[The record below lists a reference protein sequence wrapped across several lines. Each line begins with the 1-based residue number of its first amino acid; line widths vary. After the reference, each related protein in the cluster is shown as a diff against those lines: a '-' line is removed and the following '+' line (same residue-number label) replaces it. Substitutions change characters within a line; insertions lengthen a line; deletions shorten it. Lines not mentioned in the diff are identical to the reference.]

1 MSIAIDIELEPALSL
16 DRLHPDIIRRIIRAD
31 PDVATEMRLISRMWN
46 SLAWDYLTKNPKLRS
61 SLERVFFSRGIREDM
76 YKGRKHRSRPSL
88 HAGCLHMYTILPKR
102 YSKRIGAGGWL
113 KVHRNYNDDFV
124 EVKKVPERILSADFS
139 KWRNL
144 YITVTI
150 GLALELWG
158 AIAIGAPTIC
168 SIIISIA
175 ICACIVMLVVM
186 HNAPDQQTRRFS
198 RLFCMFTH
206 IETLVLDNF
215 RISEN
220 CSKSRDAI
228 GTVMKSL
235 KGVRIDRLEIRENY
249 MNPYLQN
256 QIIKMCRNHNIFNV
270 YITVQD
276 ADMSEFSKF
285 VHALTAN
292 HVTLD
297 VYERNGMDDRLYFDR
312 SRQWWTSTANSIM
325 RQQVSMKMTT
335 IHDASFDKRTYRFGI
350 KSHIRCEKIYGG
362 CILPLKPIP
371 IRRGFN
377 HRWN

>member
-1 MSIAIDIELEPALSL
+1 MASTTSKTCLDI
-16 DRLHPDIIRRIIRAD
+16 
-31 PDVATEMRLISRMWN
+31 VAF
-46 SLAWDYLTKNPKLRS
+46 YLC
-61 SLERVFFSRGIREDM
+61 E
-76 YKGRKHRSRPSL
+76 GRKHRSRPSL

-113 KVHRNYNDDFV
+113 KVHRNYNDVSFLNVLTCRCCLWWNQFILQDFV

-249 MNPYLQN
+249 MNPYLQCVARHMVGWELLKAIDN
-256 QIIKMCRNHNIFNV
+256 CYLRIVVPRNCSHPTSHFLYSDSLQNDLFISETKSSKCAAIIIFLMF
-270 YITVQD
+270 T
-276 ADMSEFSKF
+276 
-285 VHALTAN
+285 
-292 HVTLD
+292 
-297 VYERNGMDDRLYFDR
+297 
-312 SRQWWTSTANSIM
+312 
-325 RQQVSMKMTT
+325 
-335 IHDASFDKRTYRFGI
+335 
-350 KSHIRCEKIYGG
+350 
-362 CILPLKPIP
+362 
-371 IRRGFN
+371 
-377 HRWN
+377 

>member
-1 MSIAIDIELEPALSL
+1 
-16 DRLHPDIIRRIIRAD
+16 
-31 PDVATEMRLISRMWN
+31 MWN

-113 KVHRNYNDDFV
+113 KDFV

-249 MNPYLQN
+249 MNPYLQCVARH
-256 QIIKMCRNHNIFNV
+256 M
-270 YITVQD
+270 D

-312 SRQWWTSTANSIM
+312 SRQWWTSTADEKY
-325 RQQVSMKMTT
+325 VS
-335 IHDASFDKRTYRFGI
+335 SFLEMSRHNER
-350 KSHIRCEKIYGG
+350 
-362 CILPLKPIP
+362 
-371 IRRGFN
+371 
-377 HRWN
+377 

>member
-113 KVHRNYNDDFV
+113 KDFV

-158 AIAIGAPTIC
+158 
-168 SIIISIA
+168 
-175 ICACIVMLVVM
+175 
-186 HNAPDQQTRRFS
+186 
-198 RLFCMFTH
+198 
-206 IETLVLDNF
+206 
-215 RISEN
+215 
-220 CSKSRDAI
+220 
-228 GTVMKSL
+228 
-235 KGVRIDRLEIRENY
+235 
-249 MNPYLQN
+249 
-256 QIIKMCRNHNIFNV
+256 
-270 YITVQD
+270 
-276 ADMSEFSKF
+276 KF